1 MWVWAACCKSFRIK
15 IMLWWYVSHYILY
28 TMSMSYP
35 SSYMY
40 MLQAFNLYS
49 SIDDWRSL
57 FCCVFSWNQKGCCA
71 GFSQERWVCLS
82 SSPSYWFLFS
92 VFTWTESMA
101 FFYWSST
108 LSFSSL
114 PCSLNL
120 ELSNSDNSRNTNWT
134 SAKIFRRSKKYIR
147 NVLEYIYFCKCMFL
161 KIMSN
166 YCALDIVFKHIL
178 NYEIEILFY

>member
-1 MWVWAACCKSFRIK
+1 M
-15 IMLWWYVSHYILY
+15 
-28 TMSMSYP
+28 
-35 SSYMY
+35 
-40 MLQAFNLYS
+40 
-49 SIDDWRSL
+49 IDGVCSV

-71 GFSQERWVCLS
+71 GFSQEHWVCLS

-92 VFTWTESMA
+92 VFTWAESMA

-120 ELSNSDNSRNTNWT
+120 ELSNSDTSRNTNWT

-166 YCALDIVFKHIL
+166 YCALDKLFSNISWIMRLKIYFIKWDTCKYAVVCFSFEFNEFIPSTICELIVLLRRMMHEFD
-178 NYEIEILFY
+178 